1 MLPKKDRDNFAEIEK
16 YRLPIYKIRKA
27 GKICILLRLRPRLRI
42 RGKPKVKTYPQE
54 IQPHRQQERPG

>member
-27 GKICILLRLRPRLRI
+27 GKNMY
-42 RGKPKVKTYPQE
+42 TSTS
-54 IQPHRQQERPG
+54 